1 MEHGRVPVL
10 IRKHLW
16 SRRVS
21 ENWSWT
27 AAPGSPGWWEWDQ
40 GSLCAEISLRDQ
52 CLETSKVVIPDPA
65 FAGLC
70 SWCPTPLPKRGS
82 LGICRIL
89 GASRCDPG
97 LALQYHIN
105 KLSIMS
111 SENHLNHSDKDV
123 DEVDAALSDL
133 EITLEGGKTS
143 TILVRAA
150 GNFARHPACFISFFP
165 SNSD

>member
-1 MEHGRVPVL
+1 MIP
-10 IRKHLW
+10 W
-16 SRRVS
+16 D
-21 ENWSWT
+21 
-27 AAPGSPGWWEWDQ
+27 PGV
-40 GSLCAEISLRDQ
+40 
-52 CLETSKVVIPDPA
+52 T
-65 FAGLC
+65 
-70 SWCPTPLPKRGS
+70 
-82 LGICRIL
+82 

-97 LALQYHIN
+97 FAFQYHIN

-150 GNFARHPACFISFFP
+150 GNFSRHPTSFISLFFP
-165 SNSD
+165 F

>member
-1 MEHGRVPVL
+1 M
-10 IRKHLW
+10 
-16 SRRVS
+16 
-21 ENWSWT
+21 
-27 AAPGSPGWWEWDQ
+27 
-40 GSLCAEISLRDQ
+40 
-52 CLETSKVVIPDPA
+52 
-65 FAGLC
+65 
-70 SWCPTPLPKRGS
+70 CPTPLPKRGS

-150 GNFARHPACFISFFP
+150 GNFARHPACFISLFFP
-165 SNSD
+165 SNSDEKVAHTAVIFSLKCRGFRYQGIALERGNPGKVLEEPGFY